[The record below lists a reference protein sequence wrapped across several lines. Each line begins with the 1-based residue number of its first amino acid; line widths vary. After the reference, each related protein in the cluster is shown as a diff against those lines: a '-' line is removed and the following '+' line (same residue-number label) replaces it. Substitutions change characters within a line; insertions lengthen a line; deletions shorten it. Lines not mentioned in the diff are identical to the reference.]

1 MKSIE
6 LKELRS
12 ETLGELEVIQK
23 TAEAEENRDLTEEEN
38 TTVDALLA
46 KADDYASKI
55 ERAEK
60 IEKSLRDAAKVSGA
74 SVQTI
79 NTEKTTRGWSLFKA
93 INEVRKG
100 TLTGIE
106 AEMHQE
112 AEKENRG
119 AIEGIGMPA
128 FMTEKRAYVD
138 QGSSAIAP
146 SVTTAFAD
154 ALVEGGLW
162 NNVGLTNLGNM
173 SADTIVPITGANA
186 VAWAAE
192 NAAGTDTSADF
203 GKVTLTPNRVNGYS
217 NVSNVIIAQNGGAA
231 EAAIMRDMGR
241 QVSAV
246 IDANM
251 WASGSAP
258 AAGPANIVSTS
269 GVLTFTEAA
278 STDPAS
284 DMLEAIQTI
293 ADDHGLDGNLG
304 FVNSFVGYSA
314 IKSDALVG
322 SVSPL
327 YKDDMLAGYPG
338 YFSSAPD
345 GTAGTSFDGMFGD
358 FSRIFFAS
366 FGPTSILVDPY
377 SAATNNATR
386 LVLNQHYDWGL
397 ASGASFVKYTALL

>member
-12 ETLGELEVIQK
+12 EVLGELEVIQK

-38 TTVDALLA
+38 TSVDALLA
-46 KADDYASKI
+46 KADNYASKI

-60 IEKSLRDAAKVSGA
+60 IEKSLRDAAKVGGA

-79 NTEKTTRGWSLFKA
+79 NTEKATRGWSLFKA

-100 TLTGIE
+100 ALTGIE

-138 QGSSAIAP
+138 QASSAIAP

-192 NAAGTDTSADF
+192 NAAGTDTSTDF
-203 GKVTLTPNRVNGYS
+203 GKVTLTPNRINGYS

-241 QVSAV
+241 QVSAA
-246 IDANM
+246 IDTNM
-251 WASGSAP
+251 WASSNAGSGPGAI
-258 AAGPANIVSTS
+258 AATTD
-269 GVLTFTEAA
+269 VLTFTEAA
-278 STDPAS
+278 STDVAS

-327 YKDDMLAGYPG
+327 YRDDMLAGYPG
-338 YFSSAPD
+338 YFSSAP
-345 GTAGTSFDGMFGD
+345 TAVAGTSFDGMFGD

>member
-12 ETLGELEVIQK
+12 EVLGELEVIQK

-38 TTVDALLA
+38 TSVDALLA

-60 IEKSLRDAAKVSGA
+60 IEKSLRDAAKVGGA

-79 NTEKTTRGWSLFKA
+79 NTEKATRGWSLFKA

-100 TLTGIE
+100 ALTGIE

-186 VAWAAE
+186 VTWAAE
-192 NAAGTDTSADF
+192 NADGTDTSTDF
-203 GKVTLTPNRVNGYS
+203 GKVTLTPNRINGYS

-241 QVSAV
+241 QVSAA
-246 IDANM
+246 IDTNM
-251 WASGSAP
+251 WASSSAGS
-258 AAGPANIVSTS
+258 GPGAIVATS

-327 YKDDMLAGYPG
+327 YRDDMLAGYPG

-366 FGPTSILVDPY
+366 FGPTSILGRPLQR
-377 SAATNNATR
+377 SN
-386 LVLNQHYDWGL
+386 
-397 ASGASFVKYTALL
+397 K

>member
-1 MKSIE
+1 MKSNE

-23 TAEAEENRDLTEEEN
+23 TAEAEENRDLTEDEN
-38 TTVDALLA
+38 KSVDALLA
-46 KADDYASKI
+46 KADDYSSKI

-60 IEKSLRDAAKVSGA
+60 LEKTLRDAAKVGGV

-79 NTEKTTRGWSLFKA
+79 NTEKATRGWSLFKA

-100 TLTGIE
+100 TLSGIE

-119 AIEGIGMPA
+119 VIEGIGMPA

-138 QGSSAIAP
+138 QGTSAIAP

-192 NAAGTDTSADF
+192 NAAGTDTSTDF
-203 GKVTLTPNRVNGYS
+203 GKVTLTPNRINGYS

-241 QVSAV
+241 QVSAA
-246 IDANM
+246 IDTNM
-251 WASGSAP
+251 WASSSAG
-258 AAGPANIVSTS
+258 AGPGAIAATS

-327 YKDDMLAGYPG
+327 YRDDMLAGYPG
-338 YFSSAPD
+338 YFSSAP
-345 GTAGTSFDGMFGD
+345 TAVAGTSFDGMFGD
-358 FSRIFFAS
+358 MSRIFFCS

>member
-12 ETLGELEVIQK
+12 EVLGELEVIQK

-38 TTVDALLA
+38 TSVDALLA
-46 KADDYASKI
+46 KADNYASKI

-60 IEKSLRDAAKVSGA
+60 IEKSLRDAAKVGGA

-79 NTEKTTRGWSLFKA
+79 NTEKATRGWSLFKA

-100 TLTGIE
+100 ALTGIE

-128 FMTEKRAYVD
+128 FMTEKRAYVN
-138 QGSSAIAP
+138 QASSAIAP

-192 NAAGTDTSADF
+192 NAAGTDTSTDF
-203 GKVTLTPNRVNGYS
+203 GKVTLTPNRINGYS

-241 QVSAV
+241 QVSAA
-246 IDANM
+246 IDTNM
-251 WASGSAP
+251 WASSNAGSGPGAI
-258 AAGPANIVSTS
+258 AATTD
-269 GVLTFTEAA
+269 VLTFTEAA
-278 STDPAS
+278 STDVAS

-327 YKDDMLAGYPG
+327 YRDDMLAGYPG
-338 YFSSAPD
+338 YFSSAP
-345 GTAGTSFDGMFGD
+345 TAVAGTSFDGMFGD